1 MQPKNQ
7 ITGAN
12 LCMDCLTLGCVVN
25 AAGRET
31 EGVHEKVVG
40 RGNVLAY
47 ENRDESFDFGHMRL
61 FQCV

>member
-12 LCMDCLTLGCVVN
+12 LCMDCLTLGCAVN

-31 EGVHEKVVG
+31 EGVHEEVVG
-40 RGNVLAY
+40 CGNVLAY

-61 FQCV
+61 FQCI